1 MLSDEFTAGG
11 IRASEG
17 KRKLMAKESLEFNFK
32 KEKEFAG
39 LFGEYFQYVGI
50 DGETKQAMDIS
61 E

>member
-11 IRASEG
+11 IRATEG

-39 LFGEYFQYVGI
+39 LFSEYFPFVGI
-50 DGETKQAMDIS
+50 DGETKKAIPI
-61 E
+61 